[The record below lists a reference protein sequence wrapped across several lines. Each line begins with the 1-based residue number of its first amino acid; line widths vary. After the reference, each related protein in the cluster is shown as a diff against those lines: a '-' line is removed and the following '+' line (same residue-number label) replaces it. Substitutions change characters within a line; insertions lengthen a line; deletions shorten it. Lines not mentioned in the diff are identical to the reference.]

1 MTVQGLPLLHE
12 AALRRRLLAFSAS
25 CTCGLHSLD
34 IFGQEL
40 PSFNLKGNPGIKT
53 VAGGLMTILIMVI
66 AILYA
71 SMRLVIL
78 VNGDNP
84 QINIFT
90 SRNLVPNDENLNL
103 NDINYRMAFVEEGFA
118 D

>member
-53 VAGGLMTILIMVI
+53 VAGGLMTVVI
-66 AILYA
+66 FIIALLYA
-71 SMRLVIL
+71 SIRMIIL
-78 VNGDNP
+78 VNGENP
-84 QINIFT
+84 QINVVT
-90 SRNLVPNDENLNL
+90 
-103 NDINYRMAFVEEGFA
+103 
-118 D
+118 